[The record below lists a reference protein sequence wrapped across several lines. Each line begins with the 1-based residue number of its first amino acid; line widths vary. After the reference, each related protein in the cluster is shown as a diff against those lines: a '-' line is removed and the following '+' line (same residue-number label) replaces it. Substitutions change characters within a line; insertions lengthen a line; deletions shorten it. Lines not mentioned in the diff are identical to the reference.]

1 MMLACWAS
9 RPFDC
14 DAPSRKIK
22 TGVPAK
28 LEDNQHFSLFCF
40 GTLENGFKYKVYWC
54 ILVSTLASAKNV
66 KNLSI
71 HSCLRSELCSGN
83 TAR

>member
-40 GTLENGFKYKVYWC
+40 GTLENDFKYKVYW
-54 ILVSTLASAKNV
+54 
-66 KNLSI
+66 
-71 HSCLRSELCSGN
+71 
-83 TAR
+83 